1 MSASIQAAPLHIA
14 ATASEEVTLTSDQLI
29 ALAAANYC
37 RKIAPCDKNLKVGI
51 FFDGTNNNRQRDK
64 LDNLGNREKQYHS
77 NIVRLYEAHKDV
89 DGEGTVRANDC
100 YSFYVPGV
108 GTRFAEGNEYRE
120 SQDGKAMAKGGQ
132 ARILF
137 ALLQIYN
144 AIHHAFNDGRYMFDE
159 KQLAYYIKKYVTD
172 VETPKSG
179 DEQRYTRPSW
189 FAELTE
195 QLDKKIADKRKLL
208 PLPHLPS
215 LKVSV
220 FGFSR
225 GAVQA
230 RAFCYWFQDMLKDG
244 AIAGIPASISFL
256 GVFDSVATVG
266 LSHSAAIT
274 LPLPSFWADGHY
286 AWAKEVKKPLPACVQ
301 KGVHF
306 VAAHEQRMN
315 FPLTRMSGSN
325 VTEVL
330 YPGVHSDVGGG
341 YGCRDQG
348 RAMAPENLLSQVP
361 LLHMFKT
368 ALLAGVPLVQYD
380 SMSGDLQADFN
391 ISSELANAWNGYMAA
406 APTGG
411 SHQEQMH
418 QHMRLYYG
426 FRHKWLGNMEKS
438 PGVQNCH
445 QDQNTQDAEDLV
457 TYDKLLCGDVEL
469 LSKRKF
475 EKFPGKDAFGE
486 VTEGPLQLRQ
496 DKASLGNFWQLT
508 QYDQK
513 RSLNAWEAFALGIVK
528 DGFPAEP
535 QGQPFPLLELH
546 VHDSLA
552 GFWMAGYLSAEE
564 KAEGVLKMANEGG
577 PSKDS
582 PYNQEVWKKYQD
594 RPDLQKIIQNKQ
606 DLQKAK
612 STALVRGQT
621 VSDMEDL
628 DRQSSFTP
636 EEQAQLAALYP
647 IQTDA
652 NAPELRNKMITT
664 QTWTLREGGGYF
676 YPRYVFE

>member
-1 MSASIQAAPLHIA
+1 MSGPIQAAPLRIA
-14 ATASEEVTLTSDQLI
+14 STAAEEAALSQDQI
-29 ALAAANYC
+29 MDLAAANYC
-37 RKIAPCDKNLKVGI
+37 RKFGSCDKNLKVGI

-64 LDNLGNREKQYHS
+64 LDNLANRQKQYHS
-77 NIVRLYEAHKDV
+77 NIVRLFESHKDV
-89 DGEGTVRANDC
+89 GEQGALQADDC
-100 YSFYVPGV
+100 FSFYVPGV
-108 GTRFAEGNEYRE
+108 GTRFPEGLEYRE

-144 AIHHAFNDGRYMFDE
+144 AIHRAFNGNQVMFDE
-159 KQLAYYIKKYVTD
+159 QQLGYYIKKYVTD
-172 VETPKSG
+172 VQTPKSG

-189 FAELTE
+189 FADLTAE
-195 QLDKKIADKRKLL
+195 LDKKIADKRKLL

-244 AIAGIPASISFL
+244 AIAGVPASISFL

-286 AWAKEVKKPLPACVQ
+286 AWAKEVRKQLPSCVQ
-301 KGVHF
+301 KAVHF

-315 FPLTRMSGSN
+315 FPLTRMSGGN
-325 VTEVL
+325 VVEVL

-361 LLHMFKT
+361 LLHMFKA
-368 ALLAGVPLVQYD
+368 ALLANVPLVHHNR
-380 SMSGDLQADFN
+380 MSADLQADFN
-391 ISSELANAWNGYMAA
+391 VGPELVEAWNGYMAA
-406 APTGG
+406 APKDG
-411 SHQEQMH
+411 SHQEQVH
-418 QHMRLYYG
+418 QHMQLYYG
-426 FRHKWLGNMEKS
+426 FRHRWVGNMEQS
-438 PGVQNCH
+438 PGVQHCR
-445 QDQNTQDAEDLV
+445 QDGNAQDAEDLV
-457 TYDKLLCGDVEL
+457 SYDKLLGGDVEL

-475 EKFPGKDAFGE
+475 GKFPEAGAYTD
-486 VTEGPLQLRQ
+486 GPLQLRQ
-496 DKASLGNFWQLT
+496 DKAGIGNYWQLT

-513 RSLNAWEAFALGIVK
+513 RPLNAWETFALGTVK
-528 DGFPAEP
+528 DGLPADQ
-535 QGQPFPLLELH
+535 QGQPLPLLESH
-546 VHDSLA
+546 IHDSLA

-564 KAEGVLKMANEGG
+564 KAEGVLKMANDGG
-577 PSKDS
+577 PAKDHA
-582 PYNQEVWKKYQD
+582 YQQEVWKKYQD
-594 RPDLQKIIQNKQ
+594 SPELQKVIEEKQ
-606 DLQKAK
+606 VLQAKAEQARFDGQIDKMQQLQKQSAF
-612 STALVRGQT
+612 T
-621 VSDMEDL
+621 SD
-628 DRQSSFTP
+628 
-636 EEQAQLAALYP
+636 EQAQFAALYP
-647 IQTDA
+647 MQTDA

-676 YPRYVFE
+676 YPRYVFD